1 MHQQPS
7 IKEDASLNPPPHHN
21 IAYITQILTH
31 KKFTFFFPKELE
43 RQFIAKRAAESQAFI
58 NTGRYLLITL
68 FLIIVINAT
77 FYFQDIVLANNYQ
90 IIKDIYIP
98 ISLAITFILFSPM
111 IASVRRHFYYFMTPC
126 AILILYNIIVLV
138 LHFENDYGEMV
149 TYHLMMAIILMAFG
163 LRFVLPLFIAILMT
177 AGILGVSYAHF
188 VSLPINYVKF
198 SNYYILYGCVVAA
211 LTAISEWHERLA
223 FLQSLLLD
231 HHSEELNLLNKELER
246 IAHED
251 ALTGIANRRSFDDM
265 ARKEWD
271 RALRDKQPLSLLL
284 IDVDYFKRFND
295 FYGHSA
301 GDICL
306 QKIGQAL
313 QQSVMRS
320 SDIVARYG
328 GEEFIILLPNTKDAG
343 GIEVA
348 TRIIDAVDALNIPH
362 QQSDTHS
369 HVSISVGV
377 STLVASPNLSIASL
391 IHQADVALYKAKE
404 MGRHQYVVYEELLPK
419 PKSPPEAFASA

>member
-1 MHQQPS
+1 
-7 IKEDASLNPPPHHN
+7 
-21 IAYITQILTH
+21 
-31 KKFTFFFPKELE
+31 
-43 RQFIAKRAAESQAFI
+43 
-58 NTGRYLLITL
+58 
-68 FLIIVINAT
+68 
-77 FYFQDIVLANNYQ
+77 
-90 IIKDIYIP
+90 
-98 ISLAITFILFSPM
+98 
-111 IASVRRHFYYFMTPC
+111 
-126 AILILYNIIVLV
+126 
-138 LHFENDYGEMV
+138 
-149 TYHLMMAIILMAFG
+149 
-163 LRFVLPLFIAILMT
+163 
-177 AGILGVSYAHF
+177 
-188 VSLPINYVKF
+188 
-198 SNYYILYGCVVAA
+198 
-211 LTAISEWHERLA
+211 
-223 FLQSLLLD
+223 
-231 HHSEELNLLNKELER
+231 
-246 IAHED
+246 
-251 ALTGIANRRSFDDM
+251 M